1 MVPCGK
7 SNVEPHTNT
16 RRKQSEVNVK
26 SARQGSCSAVGSR
39 DKSATRTTT
48 RHARD
53 THTHTPQHARGTKQQ
68 CTRYIRPRPLRC
80 PAVFARP
87 PSDES
92 WSRNMAECNCDRLA
106 AMFSTAASNACCRDD
121 TARSSCSTAE
131 STPVLPGLL
140 LVGDG
145 GQLAAVFGDARPC
158 IGCETLAPEPPDRP
172 DVVPDSVRPRA
183 SPSPLKP
190 NALSAPTT
198 MEATDSA
205 ASDELVPTVS
215 ADGRRCACACAS
227 SGCGVPDLGLR
238 GLGEKPA
245 SDKMDRW
252 EGTPRSWSP
261 RDELRLNRGS
271 IVPPFNRTP
280 PLFDLDSR
288 ECAVIANLHQ
298 ATKRTRH
305 TRRTQTHTHTHT
317 TNKQTNTTQQQ
328 AHNTRGH
335 TTI

>member
-1 MVPCGK
+1 
-7 SNVEPHTNT
+7 
-16 RRKQSEVNVK
+16 
-26 SARQGSCSAVGSR
+26 
-39 DKSATRTTT
+39 
-48 RHARD
+48 
-53 THTHTPQHARGTKQQ
+53 
-68 CTRYIRPRPLRC
+68 
-80 PAVFARP
+80 
-87 PSDES
+87 
-92 WSRNMAECNCDRLA
+92 
-106 AMFSTAASNACCRDD
+106 MFSTAASNACCRDD

-215 ADGRRCACACAS
+215 ADGRRCDCACAS

-271 IVPPFNRTP
+271 IVPPFNLIP

-288 ECAVIANLHQ
+288 ECAVIANLHK
-298 ATKRTRH
+298 TSKRT
-305 TRRTQTHTHTHT
+305 QPHTHTYI
-317 TNKQTNTTQQQ
+317 QPTTQTG
-328 AHNTRGH
+328 ARTHEVTR
-335 TTI
+335 